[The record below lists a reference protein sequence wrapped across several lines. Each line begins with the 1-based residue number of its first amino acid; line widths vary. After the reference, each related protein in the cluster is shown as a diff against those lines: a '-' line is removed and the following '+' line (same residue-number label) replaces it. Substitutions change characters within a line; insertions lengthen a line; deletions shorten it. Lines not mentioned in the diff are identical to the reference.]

1 MDVEVRVMLATTDVT
16 AEHNETATSR
26 PLSLPGKTS
35 TSTAA
40 GRVKLATTPATSRR
54 CARYSTKQQQ
64 KCRQKGQSGGTYRHG
79 EEVRD
84 DPPRDCESDEL
95 PHEGKRWPKKEYR
108 HNTAEAGA
116 SEIQF
121 VFDNPQRR
129 GGGAATRQRRAG
141 HASSLP
147 GKTQRPR
154 RRSGTR
160 TWT

>member
-1 MDVEVRVMLATTDVT
+1 MLATTDVT
-16 AEHNETATSR
+16 AEHNKTATSR

-40 GRVKLATTPATSRR
+40 GRVQPATTPATSRR

-116 SEIQF
+116 NEIHF
-121 VFDNPQRR
+121 VFENPPEV
-129 GGGAATRQRRAG
+129 GGGC
-141 HASSLP
+141 
-147 GKTQRPR
+147 
-154 RRSGTR
+154 TR
-160 TWT
+160 TERGCADATATLGNSHQEWAGE